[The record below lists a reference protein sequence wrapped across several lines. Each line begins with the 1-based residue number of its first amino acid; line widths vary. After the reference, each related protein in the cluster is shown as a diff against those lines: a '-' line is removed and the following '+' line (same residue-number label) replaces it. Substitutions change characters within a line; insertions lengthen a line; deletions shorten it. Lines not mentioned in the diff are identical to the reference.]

1 MGRKDAILQGLA
13 QGYFLVNIRDHHD
26 QKTPLLV
33 SSRWGENQ
41 LVKALLLRKADVLA
55 QDMHGN
61 SALAFASQ
69 YGHIDICKV
78 SILSERER
86 ASRNGSTV
94 VSIFITFLSFKPIS
108 LSLSRISSILKHPNK
123 SFF

>member
-1 MGRKDAILQGLA
+1 MNFT
-13 QGYFLVNIRDHHD
+13 GYFLVNIRDHHD

-78 SILSERER
+78 SNSKRRR
-86 ASRNGSTV
+86 AS
-94 VSIFITFLSFKPIS
+94 IAYMEAL
-108 LSLSRISSILKHPNK
+108 
-123 SFF
+123 

>member
-94 VSIFITFLSFKPIS
+94 D
-108 LSLSRISSILKHPNK
+108 
-123 SFF
+123 